1 LTHHAKQSAKK
12 YAKESSSS
20 AVLLHVIAVAING
33 SRDDGK
39 MFDMHLA
46 TAIKIREV
54 KIAALDTYMSD
65 IDMLKGFFV
74 AL

>member
-1 LTHHAKQSAKK
+1 
-12 YAKESSSS
+12 
-20 AVLLHVIAVAING
+20 VIAVVING